1 MEGDIVMIFEKSMLS
16 INETRAQERMRAM
29 VEKQAA
35 LLEYVAIM
43 SDVEL
48 PENAEEGENENE

>member
-48 PENAEEGENENE
+48 PENAEGETENE